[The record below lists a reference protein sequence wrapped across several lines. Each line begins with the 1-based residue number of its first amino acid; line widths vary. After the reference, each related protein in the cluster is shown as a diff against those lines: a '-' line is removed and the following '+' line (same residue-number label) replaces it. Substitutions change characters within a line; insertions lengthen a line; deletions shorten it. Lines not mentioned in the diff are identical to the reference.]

1 MNIVT
6 MFPKSSYSENNHDY
20 TKPAWPR
27 HHQTIRMN
35 NSGILN
41 DREKDTFNLVRK
53 VNNRKRAYFSIDFES
68 GHGGEGDV
76 IAHVDTES
84 PKSA

>member
-1 MNIVT
+1 
-6 MFPKSSYSENNHDY
+6 
-20 TKPAWPR
+20 
-27 HHQTIRMN
+27 MN

-41 DREKDTFNLVRK
+41 DRQKDIFNLVRK
-53 VNNRKRAYFSIDFES
+53 VNNQKRANFSIDFES